1 MRLYDVIQACSCQ
14 IIFIG
19 GGVIASS
26 ATWIMAGADKR
37 LLYPNTKILIHDG
50 PSGVVTAIP
59 AKAIDLAIDADDQAK
74 IQKRLNEI
82 YAKNSRMPVEFWT
95 EFTKRD
101 LWLSAEEAIML
112 GLADEIIEP
121 KKRGNL
127 RKSRIAALKNN
138 ANVRG
143 LKSLVKTI
151 KDRVYANKNI
161 TLEIKLPE
169 EEFDKNLTIDP
180 TPETIQIVDKDIL
193 ATIKE

>member
-1 MRLYDVIQACSCQ
+1 
-14 IIFIG
+14 
-19 GGVIASS
+19 
-26 ATWIMAGADKR
+26 
-37 LLYPNTKILIHDG
+37 
-50 PSGVVTAIP
+50 
-59 AKAIDLAIDADDQAK
+59 
-74 IQKRLNEI
+74 
-82 YAKNSRMPVEFWT
+82 MPVEFWT
-95 EFTKRD
+95 EFTNVI
-101 LWLSAEEAIML
+101 WLSAEEAIML

-169 EEFDKNLTIDP
+169 EEFDKNLVIDNS
-180 TPETIQIVDKDIL
+180 PEEIMIVDRYIM
-193 ATIKE
+193 T